1 MIYTIPKILEK
12 AALKYPK
19 KDAYRYMSASLSYE
33 DLYVKAKLLA
43 TLLLQLDVKKGDR
56 VGIYMN
62 RCLESFIAVYGITI
76 AGGVFVPLDPTA
88 PKERT
93 RFLINDC
100 NISHLLTVPSQSRA
114 IAALTE
120 APTQLKTIIGLEKEL
135 PIKTIAWSKV
145 FERDINQD
153 VFPRILGK
161 DLAYIMYTSGST
173 GLPKGIMHTHN
184 SCIAYAKGSKDVY
197 SINASDIVASHAPL
211 HFDISTF
218 AYFTAPLA
226 KATTV
231 ILSDAHTKLPA
242 SLSQLMEKEK
252 ISIWYSA
259 PQALI
264 QLLSKGLLEEK
275 DLSSLRW
282 VLFGGEVFPNK
293 YLKPLI
299 ELWSQA
305 HFSNVYG
312 PAEVNQCTYFNIDK
326 NYTLQKDLPLG
337 VVWENTDYRILD
349 TNDKEVEKG
358 ESGVLA
364 IRSETMMLGY
374 WNNKELTEK
383 SLYKELI
390 LPDYDHVFFKT
401 GDVVK
406 ENSNVD
412 LVFIGRNDRQIKI
425 RGYRVE
431 LDEIEAQLL
440 KHNNVR
446 EAVAYSEKNKTDS
459 GDTITSV
466 VLLHEIDTEDD
477 EKVLKGHCFLHL
489 PKYAIPEHIYI
500 MKEFPRTT
508 SDKVD
513 RNKIKT
519 KIAETYN
526 GR

>member
-1 MIYTIPKILEK
+1 MIYTIPKILENAVNK
-12 AALKYPK
+12 HPEKEALKY
-19 KDAYRYMSASLSYE
+19 MSQSLSYRE
-33 DLYVKAKLLA
+33 LQQKAKALA
-43 TLLLQLDVKKGDR
+43 ALLLQLEIKKGDR

-62 RCLESFIAVYGITI
+62 RCIESFIAVYGITM

-93 RFLINDC
+93 RFLIKDC
-100 NISHLLTVPSQSRA
+100 NISHLVTVPMQSRA
-114 IAALTE
+114 MSALIKI
-120 APTQLKTIIGLEKEL
+120 PTQLKTIIGLEKDL
-135 PIKTIAWSKV
+135 DVQTMTWSQV
-145 FERDINQD
+145 YGTNTAEVI
-153 VFPRILGK
+153 FPRILGK

-173 GLPKGIMHTHN
+173 GLPKGIVHTHN
-184 SCIAYAKGSKDVY
+184 SCLAYAKRSQELYDV
-197 SINASDIVASHAPL
+197 NASDIFASHAPL

-218 AYFTAPLA
+218 AYFTAPLGQ
-226 KATTV
+226 ATIV
-231 ILSDAHTKLPA
+231 ILSDAHTKMPV
-242 SLSQLMEKEK
+242 SLAQLIEKEK

-264 QLLSKGLLEEK
+264 QLLLNGLIKEK

-282 VLFGGEVFPNK
+282 VLFGGEVFSNK
-293 YLKPLI
+293 YLKQLI
-299 ELWSQA
+299 ALWPQA
-305 HFSNVYG
+305 KFSNVYG

-326 NYTLQKDLPLG
+326 NYALEKDLPLG

-349 TNDKEVEKG
+349 SKDQHVEKG
-358 ESGVLA
+358 TPGVLA

-383 SLYKELI
+383 SLYKEPI
-390 LPDYDHVFFKT
+390 LPNYEHVYFKT

-406 ENSNVD
+406 EDVNGD
-412 LVFIGRNDRQIKI
+412 LIFIGRNDRQVKI

-431 LDEIEAQLL
+431 LDEIESQLL

-446 EAVAYSEKNKTDS
+446 EAITYVEKNENEL
-459 GDTITSV
+459 GDTITAV
-466 VLLHEIDTEDD
+466 ILLNTDDNHTEI
-477 EKVLKGHCFLHL
+477 KALQVHCSENL
-489 PKYAIPEHIYI
+489 PKYAIPEQIYI

-519 KIAETYN
+519 KIAEEYN
-526 GR
+526 E